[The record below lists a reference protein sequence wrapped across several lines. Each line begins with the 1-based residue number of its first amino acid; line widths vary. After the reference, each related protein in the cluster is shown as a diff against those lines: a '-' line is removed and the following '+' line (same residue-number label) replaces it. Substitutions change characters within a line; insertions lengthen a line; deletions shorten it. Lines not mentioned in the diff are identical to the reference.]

1 MAEVLRLGASKPEAT
16 DPLYRVLET
25 GRGGVVSRSST
36 RGRSY
41 SLALAALMAAA
52 TGQRLMILDT
62 PAVHSH
68 LRRELARHRISTDWH
83 ILRPQE
89 LSTNLPGLRGCL
101 LLANY
106 AVASAW
112 TRDGLALSQLL
123 GPAHCALVT
132 LRPRDL
138 ARDLQLRHALG
149 ANVIDADPPRKPQ
162 HEEW

>member
-1 MAEVLRLGASKPEAT
+1 MV
-16 DPLYRVLET
+16 
-25 GRGGVVSRSST
+25 
-36 RGRSY
+36 
-41 SLALAALMAAA
+41 AA

-68 LRRELARHRISTDWH
+68 LRRELARHRIRTDWH

-89 LSTNLPGLRGCL
+89 LSTNLLGLRGCL

-138 ARDLQLRHALG
+138 ALDLQLRHALG
-149 ANVIDADPPRKPQ
+149 PNVIDADPAQKPQ
-162 HEEW
+162 HEGW